1 MPYCELSILFITVS
15 LLNAVQHF
23 QPVTIESP
31 KMLLPLVNTPMINYT
46 LEWLVMNGIEVIYVL
61 CCAYADQIERHLRQV
76 GWFQRKNVKIEP
88 IISKDCMSVGDA
100 MRMMDHKDLIKSDF
114 VLVSGDVVT
123 NMDLKRALEEHEK
136 RRESDKSAIM
146 TMVLKSGMYSDHRLR
161 LGDLGALTV
170 IDASTKRLLR
180 FEENRDSDVFNYE
193 RKQKDINLD
202 LSVFDGRKNVSL
214 RADLIDTGIYIC
226 STEVLMLFSDN
237 FDYQNVRK
245 DFVTGVLSEEE
256 LGNKL
261 YMHEVHDRYATRIRS
276 LRCFAAV
283 TKDIMARW
291 TFPFVP
297 DANLFKLDN
306 QLVDAYGLMQQQWGP
321 PESQYTYSKGKIY
334 MDACVSVA
342 RTSCIYHS
350 VCIGR
355 GTIIGPGAKIRDSAI
370 GKNCRIGKN
379 AIIVGC
385 IIGDDVIIH
394 SGTQMKESF
403 ICDGVVVNEGASVR
417 PNCILSYNVVI
428 DKDVV
433 VPTDSRISLAKPGQE
448 CQVISGSDD
457 EDTFGRSPDG
467 LSSSGLSDG
476 GLEHIVSPAAR
487 SAAMALA
494 HGGVPESDM
503 DFDSLAVGKMGAGYV
518 WRPQSTTNQIAAA
531 RRSLAYDIEALNIQ
545 ESRWVSHTFALE
557 EEFLESYAQAQD
569 SSSDEDRVDDS
580 MEMMGLHH
588 FKEEVAETFLRCIKE
603 NISQENVVIELNG
616 LKIAEDKTFA
626 DCARFILTTCLGLC
640 LPPPPGVAKEYESL
654 YAADGTDASTDSGKL
669 ELLKRSLSSLK
680 RWASLLQK
688 FLKNED
694 DQVEVLLT
702 LEEFCGGEGDFENTG
717 EHGELFE
724 YIFPQL
730 LKVMYELDIISEQA
744 LLVWAEEKEH
754 ATEHEKRFLRL
765 AAPFL
770 EWLEDAEE
778 ESSEDDSD
786 DN

>member
-1 MPYCELSILFITVS
+1 
-15 LLNAVQHF
+15 
-23 QPVTIESP
+23 
-31 KMLLPLVNTPMINYT
+31 
-46 LEWLVMNGIEVIYVL
+46 MNGIEVIYIL
-61 CCAYADQIERHLRQV
+61 CCAYADQIERHLKQV
-76 GWFQRKNVKIEP
+76 GWFQRKNVTIEP
-88 IISKDCMSVGDA
+88 IISTDCLSVGDA

-123 NMDLKRALEEHEK
+123 NMDMRKALKEHEK
-136 RRESDKSAIM
+136 RREADKSAIM

-170 IDASTKRLLR
+170 MDSSTKRLLR

-193 RKQKDINLD
+193 RKKKDINLD
-202 LSVFDGRKNVSL
+202 VSVFDGRRSVSV
-214 RADLIDTGIYIC
+214 RTDLIDTGIYIC
-226 STEVLMLFSDN
+226 SPEVLMLFSDN

-256 LGNKL
+256 LGNTL
-261 YMHEVHDRYATRIRS
+261 YMHEVQDRYATRIRS

-283 TKDIMARW
+283 TKDILSRW

-297 DANLFKLDN
+297 DANLFKQDN
-306 QLVDAYGLMQQQWGP
+306 QLIDSYGLMQQQWGP
-321 PESQYTYSKGKIY
+321 PESQYSYSKGKVY
-334 MDACVSVA
+334 MDACVSIA
-342 RTSCIYHS
+342 RTSDIQHT

-355 GTIIGPGAKIRDSAI
+355 GTIIGPSTKIRDSVI
-370 GKNCRIGKN
+370 GKNCRIGKHVD
-379 AIIVGC
+379 IVGC
-385 IIGDDVIIH
+385 IIGDDVTIH
-394 SGTQMKESF
+394 AGAHIKESF
-403 ICDGVVVNEGASVR
+403 LCDGVVVNEGASVR

-428 DKDVV
+428 DRDIL
-433 VPTDSRISLAKPGQE
+433 VPADSRISLAKPGQE

-457 EDTFGRSPDG
+457 EDTFGTSPGG
-467 LSSSGLSDG
+467 LSTSGLSDDM
-476 GLEHIVSPAAR
+476 LEHAVTPAAR

-494 HGGVPESDM
+494 HGGVPETEM
-503 DFDSLAVGKMGAGYV
+503 DFDAVAVGKMGAGYV
-518 WRPQSTTNQIAAA
+518 WRPHAAVNQIAAA

-545 ESRWVSHTFALE
+545 ETRWVSHTFAME
-557 EEFLESYAQAQD
+557 EEYLESVAQAQD
-569 SSSDEDRVDDS
+569 SSSDDDRVDDS
-580 MEMMGLHH
+580 MEMMQDHH

-626 DCARFILTTCLGLC
+626 DCARFILTTTLGLC
-640 LPPPPGVAKEYESL
+640 VPPPPGIPKEYESL
-654 YAADGTDASTDSGKL
+654 YATDKPDASSTSGKL
-669 ELLKRSLSSLK
+669 ELLKRALGSLK

-702 LEEFCGGEGDFENTG
+702 LEEFCGGEGEFENTG
-717 EHGELFE
+717 EHGDLFE
-724 YIFPQL
+724 SIFPQL

-744 LLVWAEEKEH
+744 LLDWAEEKEH
-754 ATEHEKRFLRL
+754 ATEHEKRFLKL

-778 ESSEDDSD
+778 ESDEEDSEDE
-786 DN
+786 

>member
-1 MPYCELSILFITVS
+1 
-15 LLNAVQHF
+15 
-23 QPVTIESP
+23 
-31 KMLLPLVNTPMINYT
+31 MLLPLVNTPMINYT

-61 CCAYADQIERHLRQV
+61 CCAYADQIERHLKQV
-76 GWFQRKNVKIEP
+76 GWFQRKNVKIET
-88 IISKDCMSVGDA
+88 IISQDCQSVGDA

-123 NMDLKRALEEHEK
+123 NMDLQKALEEHEK
-136 RRESDKSAIM
+136 RREADKSAIM

-170 IDASTKRLLR
+170 IDSSTKRLLR

-193 RKQKDINLD
+193 RQKKDINLD
-202 LSVFDGRKNVSL
+202 ISVFDDRKNVSL

-261 YMHEVHDRYATRIRS
+261 YMHEVEERYATRIRS

-283 TKDIMARW
+283 TKDILSRW

-297 DANLFKLDN
+297 DANLFKQGSQFIDS
-306 QLVDAYGLMQQQWGP
+306 YGLLQQEWGP

-342 RTSCIYHS
+342 RTSSIQHS

-355 GTIIGPGAKIRDSAI
+355 GTIIGPSTKIRDSVI
-370 GKNCRIGKN
+370 GENCRIGKN
-379 AIIVGC
+379 VTLIGC
-385 IIGDDVIIH
+385 IIGNDVTIH
-394 SGTQMKESF
+394 TGAHIKESF
-403 ICDGVVVNEGASVR
+403 LCDGVVINEGVSIR

-428 DKDVV
+428 EREILI
-433 VPTDSRISLAKPGQE
+433 PADSRISLAKPGQE

-457 EDTFGRSPDG
+457 EDAFGTSPDG
-467 LSSSGLSDG
+467 LSTSGLSDDVP
-476 GLEHIVSPAAR
+476 EHAVTPAAR

-494 HGGVPESDM
+494 HGGVPETDM
-503 DFDSLAVGKMGAGYV
+503 DFDALVVGKMGAGYM
-518 WRPQSTTNQIAAA
+518 WKPHAAANQIAAS

-545 ESRWVSHTFALE
+545 ETRWVSHTFAME
-557 EEFLESYAQAQD
+557 EEYLESSAQAQD
-569 SSSDEDRVDDS
+569 SSSDDDRVDDP
-580 MEMMGLHH
+580 MEMMQDHH

-603 NISQENVVIELNG
+603 SISQENVVIELNG

-640 LPPPPGVAKEYESL
+640 LPPPPGIAKEYESL
-654 YAADGTDASTDSGKL
+654 YATDKPDISSDSGKL
-669 ELLKRSLSSLK
+669 ELLKRSLGSLK
-680 RWASLLQK
+680 RWTSLLQK

-702 LEEFCGGEGDFENTG
+702 LEEFCGGEGEFENTG
-717 EHGELFE
+717 EHGSLFE
-724 YIFPQL
+724 KIFPQL
-730 LKVMYELDIISEQA
+730 LKVMYELEIVSEQA

-754 ATEHEKRFLRL
+754 ATEHEKRFLEL

-770 EWLEDAEE
+770 EWLEEAEE
-778 ESSEDDSD
+778 ESESEEEESD
-786 DN
+786 EE